1 MKTKSNNWKLLQLF
15 TVVVVAAI
23 VSSALHHADRFEDA
37 TISELTIEKRLAKVR
52 EYIKQRG
59 EAPNYSSHTVS
70 SPQDNPDA
78 QEKDTLFKQQG
89 KLSQWVKW
97 AKV

>member
-1 MKTKSNNWKLLQLF
+1 MATKHDEWKVLQLF
-15 TVVVVAAI
+15 TATVVAAVI
-23 VSSALHHADRFEDA
+23 SSALSNFALVKTA

-59 EAPNYSSHTVS
+59 EIPNYSSHTVLS
-70 SPQDNPDA
+70 QQDNPDA

-89 KLSQWVKW
+89 KLSQWGKW